1 MGRSAQRH
9 QEGGRRPGDSRG
21 AECPV
26 DVIRTVGLIR
36 TVRVIRTHGLI
47 PPTHRSHKREVQ
59 TSGGCNFSVAIT
71 RCTAGRANMRCR

>member
-21 AECPV
+21 AEYPV

-36 TVRVIRTHGLI
+36 TADLIRPIGLI
-47 PPTHRSHKREVQ
+47 PPTHRSH
-59 TSGGCNFSVAIT
+59 
-71 RCTAGRANMRCR
+71 